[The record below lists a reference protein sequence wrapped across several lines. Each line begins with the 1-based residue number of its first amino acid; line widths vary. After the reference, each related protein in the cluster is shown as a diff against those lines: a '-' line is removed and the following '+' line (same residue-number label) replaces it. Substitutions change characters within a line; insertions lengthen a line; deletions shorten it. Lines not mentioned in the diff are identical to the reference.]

1 MQVNSNVLIKKP
13 LAISLLV
20 VVIIWA
26 IGYFSDQKFAILTSD
41 FLYIPLTILLTIT
54 AFFQVY
60 QIRNEC
66 KNILAWYAFAVFAL
80 AYSIAQHIWSLN
92 EIILD
97 TKPFPSY
104 ADVAF
109 IIATISMIMFFILI
123 IKSKK
128 QFISKWMYAV
138 AIPSG
143 CFVITL
149 STYFFMTN
157 NPDSTLDSI
166 MSFTY
171 PILDSIALVPAL
183 LGVIMYFRHKV
194 DFAICLICFS
204 MIPLATGDVLFQ
216 ITTANGTYYSGS
228 IADLFFYIQ
237 ITLLIFGVYMT
248 SNSKVRANV
257 SVNLK

>member
-1 MQVNSNVLIKKP
+1 MQVKSKSHIRKP
-13 LAISLLV
+13 LAISLIIV
-20 VVIIWA
+20 VSVWA
-26 IGYFSDQKFAILTSD
+26 IGYFSDQKIAILTSD

-60 QIRNEC
+60 QVRNEC
-66 KNILAWYAFAVFAL
+66 KNIVAWYAFAVFAL

-109 IIATISMIMFFILI
+109 TISTISMIIFFILI

-149 STYFFMTN
+149 SMYFFMTN

-166 MSFTY
+166 MSFAY
-171 PILDSIALVPAL
+171 PVLDGIALVPAL
-183 LGVIMYFRHKV
+183 LGVTMYFRHKV

-204 MIPLATGDVLFQ
+204 MIPLATGDILFQ
-216 ITTANGTYYSGS
+216 ITSANGTYYSGS
-228 IADLFFYIQ
+228 IVDLFFYIQ
-237 ITLLIFGVYMT
+237 ITLLIFGVYMK

-257 SVNLK
+257 SVN